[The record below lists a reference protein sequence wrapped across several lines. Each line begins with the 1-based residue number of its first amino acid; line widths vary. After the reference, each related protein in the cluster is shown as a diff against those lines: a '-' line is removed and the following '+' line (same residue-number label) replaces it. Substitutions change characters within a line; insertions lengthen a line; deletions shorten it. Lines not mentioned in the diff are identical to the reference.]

1 MFESTRPHFLT
12 WHKWN
17 NKMTDKAND
26 SPISR
31 HADALEISRIV
42 GDDLAFIA
50 RSLLTIGLRDL
61 AETLMKHNANLKHA
75 EETARSAFHQI
86 TDERFKASQEA
97 SANLIKLAMA
107 KADGKL

>member
-1 MFESTRPHFLT
+1 M
-12 WHKWN
+12 N
-17 NKMTDKAND
+17 DKTEQ
-26 SPISR
+26 SPIDR
-31 HADALEISRIV
+31 HADALEISRLV

-61 AETLMKHNANLKHA
+61 AETLMKHNTNLKHA

-97 SANLIKLAMA
+97 SANLLTLAMA
-107 KADGKL
+107 KAEGNL